1 MRKKIGVQQKKSLRR
16 CVNVNTSND
25 MNNITLIPPELK
37 IAIAARAAGD
47 RALAALLEMVCAMLL
62 EMQATLLAMFNAW
75 RAGTLP
81 MPPQPAAIPVPARVV
96 TPTAKLPRARTAP
109 RRITP
114 RMPTTRPAQAPKA
127 PRATRPRM
135 PAPPPAIAPPPSPQP
150 CVCVRLKIATSL
162 PVSENR
168 VHFVTK

>member
-1 MRKKIGVQQKKSLRR
+1 
-16 CVNVNTSND
+16 
-25 MNNITLIPPELK
+25 MNIIARTLSTLK
-37 IAIAARAAGD
+37 GPIAAGVWETC
-47 RALAALLEMVCAMLL
+47 ALILFWLQVRRLTAALDDL
-62 EMQATLLAMFNAW
+62 FNAW

-168 VHFVTK
+168 VHFVTL